1 MKLRLWAV
9 LSAGL
14 VLVGAC
20 GRLNTPEKKAGYAVG
35 LSIGQSL
42 KSIEGKVDLDQVG
55 AGLSDELESKSR
67 MSMEEMQN
75 LLRDLA
81 QGQVGDQARTG
92 YAVGCSIGKNIRNIV
107 ALVDVSSLKTGI
119 KDQLKGKP
127 AMSEELMRTTLGEL
141 TERQRAESQ
150 KSRAAQG
157 EKNKAEGQ
165 AYLEK
170 NKTKPGVKVT
180 ASGLQYEV
188 LKGATGPKPKAT
200 DTVRVHYTGTLID
213 GTVFDSS
220 VQRGQPAEFPL
231 NGVIAGWTEGLQLMP
246 VGSKYRF
253 IIPSELAYGEN
264 GAGSQIGPNA
274 VLIFEVELL
283 AIVKK

>member
-1 MKLRLWAV
+1 VKLRLWAV

>member
-1 MKLRLWAV
+1 VKLRLWAV

-253 IIPSELAYGEN
+253 TIPSELAYGEN